1 VHASTL
7 ADPTVACRDMPPM
20 SDPTVP
26 LLRVTDLRVHFVP
39 RATYWGRPRRV
50 LKAVDGVSFTL
61 ARGRTLGI
69 VGESG
74 CGKSTLARAILRL
87 IPTTSGSV
95 YFEGRD
101 VFSLSARELRPL
113 RRRMQ
118 IVFQDP
124 IGSLNPRLRVE
135 TIVGEPLRV
144 HGLTRDWRATRERV
158 AALLERVGL
167 SPDDLYRYPHEFSGG
182 QRQRIGIARALAL
195 EPALIVC
202 DEPVSALDVSIQ
214 AQILNLLAELQ
225 ESLGLSYLF
234 IAHNLAVVQHV
245 SDDVAVMYL
254 GRIVELCPAAELYAN
269 ARHPY
274 TQALLAAAPHWCES
288 PPTSGAGTE
297 TPTEPPLSTSTRF
310 SLLAGEPPSPLEPPI
325 GCAFHP
331 RCPYVQPRCRTETP
345 LLESRPGLPP
355 DHLVACH
362 RASERLPTLFE
373 EPASAGGNRGDR
385 ADA

>member
-1 VHASTL
+1 MCSVP
-7 ADPTVACRDMPPM
+7 DPA
-20 SDPTVP
+20 VP
-26 LLRVTDLRVHFVP
+26 LLRVADLRVHFAA

-50 LKAVDGVSFTL
+50 LKAVDGVSFALT
-61 ARGRTLGI
+61 RGRTLGV

-87 IPTTSGSV
+87 IPATSGSV

-101 VFSLSARELRPL
+101 VFSLPAPELRHL

-135 TIVGEPLRV
+135 TIIGEPLRV
-144 HGLTRDWRATRERV
+144 HGLTRDSRATRERV

-167 SPDDLYRYPHEFSGG
+167 SADDLYRYPHEFSGG

-234 IAHNLAVVQHV
+234 IAHNLAVVQHI

-254 GRIVELCPAAELYAN
+254 GRIVEMCPATELYTN

-274 TQALLAAAPHWCES
+274 TQALLAAAPHWCDA
-288 PPTSGAGTE
+288 PPTSGAGTR
-297 TPTEPPLSTSTRF
+297 TPTVPTLSADRRF
-310 SLLAGEPPSPLEPPI
+310 SLLAGEPPSPLEPPT

-331 RCPYVQPRCRTETP
+331 RCPYAQPRCRTEMP

-355 DHLVACH
+355 DHVVACH
-362 RASERLPTLFE
+362 RAGELLPTLFA
-373 EPASAGGNRGDR
+373 EPASAGGNCEDG
-385 ADA
+385 AGA